1 MLEELE
7 WYATGLSSPRSS
19 PHERA
24 GGDFAGAR
32 RKAFLRRVGALL
44 LRRDPGSG
52 ELLSFERVRGEL
64 GAARQADLGMQSV
77 PVSKIVGSVGRHGD
91 FDGAF
96 LPKKGHLR
104 ERWQGI
110 DRMLLQSGAF
120 PPVSLYKI
128 GDSYF
133 VVDGNHRVSVAS
145 YHGIERIDAQ
155 VIEFRGPS
163 APETRPP
170 SPRKHRDAR
179 QGRGR
184 SRDRRQPAQEVRT
197 SVRSSSAV
205 GRGR

>member
-7 WYATGLSSPRSS
+7 WHATGLSSPCSN

-24 GGDFAGAR
+24 GRDFAGAS

-91 FDGAF
+91 FGGAF
-96 LPKKGHLR
+96 LPKEGHLR
-104 ERWQGI
+104 ERWQRI
-110 DRMLLQSGAF
+110 NRMVRQSGAF

-155 VIEFRGPS
+155 VIEFRGTS

-170 SPRKHRDAR
+170 AR
-179 QGRGR
+179 TE
-184 SRDRRQPAQEVRT
+184 SK
-197 SVRSSSAV
+197 SSAK
-205 GRGR
+205 